1 MKVDPDRNLENEKQE
16 LLSKYN
22 DDELKMY
29 KSILEESRYLV
40 NEPITI
46 IEIRSEVGTD
56 GE

>member
-1 MKVDPDRNLENEKQE
+1 MNVNPDRNLEEEKQE
-16 LLSKYN
+16 LLSKYS

-29 KSILEESRYLV
+29 HSILEESRYLV
-40 NEPITI
+40 SKPITI